1 MERQKEITKLV
12 NVLRR
17 LARMAQQANWTGNDT
32 EGVAYSVQQY
42 NRVLERLIKIDPDVE
57 SVFSPLDDDSPFA
70 VVAMA
75 ARQLA
80 AYYEDELKPNSSWQK
95 IYHTA
100 FDPEGFKDFWRQSA
114 KDIEDF
120 GEYIRENIETWA
132 NHHHAK
138 THAGD
143 EEHDEASSERKS

>member
-1 MERQKEITKLV
+1 MDRQKEITKLV

-17 LARMAQQANWTGNDT
+17 LARMAQQANWTGGNTD
-32 EGVAYSVQQY
+32 GASYGVQQY
-42 NRVLERLIKIDPDVE
+42 NRVLERLVQIDPDVE
-57 SVFSPLDDDSPFA
+57 TVFSPLDDDSPFT
-70 VVAMA
+70 VIAMA

-132 NHHHAK
+132 NHQR
-138 THAGD
+138 
-143 EEHDEASSERKS
+143 EEHVNADDKKDKASE

>member
-1 MERQKEITKLV
+1 MDRQKEITKLV

-17 LARMAQQANWTGNDT
+17 LARMAQQANWTGGNPD
-32 EGVAYSVQQY
+32 GAIYSVQQY
-42 NRVLERLIKIDPDVE
+42 NRVLERLVKLDPDVKD
-57 SVFSPLDDDSPFA
+57 VFFPLEEDSPFT
-70 VVAMA
+70 VIAMA

-100 FDPEGFKDFWRQSA
+100 FDPDGFKDFWRQSA
-114 KDIEDF
+114 KDIEDL

-132 NHHHAK
+132 NHHRDEHAD
-138 THAGD
+138 T
-143 EEHDEASSERKS
+143 EEKSDKAAE